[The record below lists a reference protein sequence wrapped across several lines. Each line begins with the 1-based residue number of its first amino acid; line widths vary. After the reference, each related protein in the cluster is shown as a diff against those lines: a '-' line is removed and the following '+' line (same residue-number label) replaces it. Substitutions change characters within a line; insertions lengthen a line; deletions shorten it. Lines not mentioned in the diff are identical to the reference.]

1 VDNRKPGKYNTHGP
15 FQSVSY
21 LLSKFASM
29 KKMMEMFK
37 GDKGEISSKRVV
49 GIVGALVLFATMAHN
64 SLSPEEI
71 APSKDLV
78 AAVEFVVIACL
89 GFTSI
94 DKFANKDNAEG

>member
-1 VDNRKPGKYNTHGP
+1 
-15 FQSVSY
+15 
-21 LLSKFASM
+21 M
-29 KKMMEMFK
+29 KAFLRGVRDHNDGLDEKGMFK

-64 SLSPEEI
+64 SLSPQDI

-94 DKFANKDNAEG
+94 DKFANKDEG

>member
-1 VDNRKPGKYNTHGP
+1 
-15 FQSVSY
+15 
-21 LLSKFASM
+21 M

-49 GIVGALVLFATMAHN
+49 GIVGALILFGTMAHN
-64 SLSPEEI
+64 SLSPEDI

-78 AAVEFVVIACL
+78 SAVEFVVIACL

-94 DKFANKDNAEG
+94 DKFARKENAEG